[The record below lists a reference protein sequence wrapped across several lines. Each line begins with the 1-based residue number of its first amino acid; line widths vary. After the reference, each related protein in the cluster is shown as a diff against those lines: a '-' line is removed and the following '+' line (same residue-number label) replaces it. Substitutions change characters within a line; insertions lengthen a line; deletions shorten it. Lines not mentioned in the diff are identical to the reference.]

1 MPLPSVEE
9 VARYLRIEDIVAE
22 EPEEKAFLEELIGV
36 AVEDLQ
42 DSGIKN
48 KESKRYGLA
57 IKLLVANFY
66 NERRPQVVG
75 TITTNLNYSLERI
88 ILQLKAAELPAG
100 DSE

>member
-22 EPEEKAFLEELIGV
+22 EPEEKTFLRELIDV
-36 AVEDLQ
+36 AVEDLE

-48 KESKRYGLA
+48 KESARYGLA
-57 IKLLVANFY
+57 VKLMVANFY

>member
-1 MPLPSVEE
+1 MALPTVEE
-9 VARYLRIEDIVAE
+9 VARYLRIDDLIEE
-22 EPEEKAFLEELIGV
+22 EPGEKADLQDFINT
-36 AVEDLQ
+36 AVEDLE

-48 KESKRYGLA
+48 QESARYGMA
-57 IKLLVANFY
+57 IKLLVANYY